1 MTFKKLFGASLIA
14 ATLAAPTMTQA
25 APADYEIDMSHTF
38 VLFDVNHLGFSNM
51 PGRFAEFS
59 GELSFDDENI
69 ENSKV
74 SVTIQTGSVDTF
86 HAKRDEHLR
95 SPDFFNAAEFPEMT
109 FSSTSIKKNGD
120 NTAKLVGDLTLLG
133 VTKQV
138 ELDLTL
144 NKAGAHPFNKK
155 TVAGFTATGVIKRS
169 DFGMKYGV
177 PNIGDDISLRLELEG
192 VKK

>member
-14 ATLAAPTMTQA
+14 ATLATPVVTQA
-25 APADYEIDMSHTF
+25 APADYEIDMAHTF

-74 SVTIQTGSVDTF
+74 SIAINTASIDTF

-109 FSSTSIKKNGD
+109 FTSNGIKKTGE
-120 NTAKLVGDLTLLG
+120 NTAKLSGDLTLLG
-133 VTKQV
+133 VTKPV

-155 TVAGFTATGVIKRS
+155 TVAGFTAIGTIKRS

-177 PNIGDDISLRLELEG
+177 PNIGDEITMRLELEA